1 MKQIAQTD
9 ELDEFLFHVKQG
21 AGLLPE
27 RLDDRA
33 ALALRA
39 LTRWQTGIGEA
50 LTVPQRAGISL
61 PMLRE
66 GAADWIA
73 AQRPDRFERL
83 FALEGLRGDSTD
95 RAELGSTWLGDGAL
109 PALLEAFVLA
119 VLAGGPHLFRVGRLQ
134 APLFDRLLEA
144 LQEEAGG
151 QPFASIRWNRAGDRV
166 LRPLLRALDHLTL
179 YGSNETLANIEGEL
193 AGMDDPSPRLIAF
206 GHRSSLLWVDG
217 PAVATASEGE
227 MTVLGAA
234 IARDL
239 ATWDQRGCMAP
250 HTLWL
255 VGGDEALLARL
266 LDAAG
271 GAMHRLAARWPAG
284 AVSRET
290 VEQSFL
296 LGEQAAFAGQLIEGA
311 EFRIMTGVD
320 ARARRG
326 PGGRTLRMAAV
337 ARDEAER
344 WLRDEPTSTIG
355 WFGAPPTPEMADI
368 RLVAVGE
375 MQATGIDRLH
385 DGARRLA
392 PMLGR

>member
-1 MKQIAQTD
+1 MRQIAQTD
-9 ELDEFLFHVKQG
+9 ELDDLLFHVKQG

-33 ALALRA
+33 ALAVRA
-39 LTRWQTGIGEA
+39 LTRWQAGIGEA
-50 LTVPQRAGISL
+50 LTVPQRARLSL

-73 AQRPDRFERL
+73 AQRPERFERL
-83 FALEGLRGDSTD
+83 FALEGLRGNSTD

-151 QPFASIRWNRAGDRV
+151 QPFASIRWNRAGEKV
-166 LRPLLRALDHLTL
+166 LRPLLSALDHLTL

-193 AGMDDPSPRLIAF
+193 AGMDEPAPRLIGF
-206 GHRSSLLWVDG
+206 GHRSSLLWLEG
-217 PAVATASEGE
+217 NAVAATSEAE
-227 MTVLGAA
+227 LATLGAA
-234 IARDL
+234 IARDIS
-239 ATWDQRGCMAP
+239 AWDQRGCMAP

-255 VGGDEALLARL
+255 VDGTQTDLARL
-266 LDAAG
+266 LHATG
-271 GAMHRLAARWPAG
+271 GAMESLSLRWPVG

-290 VEQSFL
+290 VEQRFL
-296 LGEQAAFAGQLIEGA
+296 MSEEAAFAGEVVEGND
-311 EFRIMTGVD
+311 FCLVTGLNP
-320 ARARRG
+320 RPRRG
-326 PGGRTLRMAAV
+326 PGGRTLRLGIVKREEAA
-337 ARDEAER
+337 R
-344 WLRDEPTSTIG
+344 WLADEPTSTIG
-355 WFGAPPTPEMADI
+355 WFGAPPPAE
-368 RLVAVGE
+368 RGVRCVVVGE

-392 PMLGR
+392 PMLRG

>member
-1 MKQIAQTD
+1 MKQIAQTE
-9 ELDEFLFHVKQG
+9 ELTALLFHVKQQ
-21 AGLLPE
+21 AGGLPE

-33 ALALRA
+33 KLAVQA
-39 LTRWQTGIGEA
+39 LTRWQKGLGEQ
-50 LTVPQRAGISL
+50 LTLPQRAGLSL
-61 PMLRE
+61 PMLQE
-66 GAADWIA
+66 GAGDWIA
-73 AQRPDRFERL
+73 ALRPERFERL
-83 FALEGLRGDSTD
+83 FALEGLRGNSTD
-95 RAELGSTWLGDGAL
+95 RAALGSTWLGDGAL

-151 QPFASIRWNRAGDRV
+151 QPFASIRWNRAGDRI
-166 LRPLLRALDHLTL
+166 LRPLLQALDHLTL
-179 YGSNETLANIEGEL
+179 YGSSETLANIEGEL
-193 AGMDDPSPRLIAF
+193 AGMEGQTPRLIAF
-206 GHRSSLLWVDG
+206 GHRSSLLWVEAEALEG
-217 PAVATASEGE
+217 ATEAEMGALGEAVAT
-227 MTVLGAA
+227 
-234 IARDL
+234 DL
-239 ATWDQRGCMAP
+239 SLWDQRGCMAP

-255 VGGDEALLARL
+255 IDGTEADLARL

-337 ARDEAER
+337 SRDEAER

-355 WFGAPPTPEMADI
+355 FVGRAAPSDAGARI
-368 RLVAVGE
+368 VAPGQ
-375 MQATGIDRLH
+375 MQATTIDRLH
-385 DGARRLA
+385 DGQQRLRS
-392 PMLGR
+392 MLGR

>member
-1 MKQIAQTD
+1 MKQIAQKD
-9 ELDEFLFHVKQG
+9 ELDELLFHVKQG

-33 ALALRA
+33 ALAVRA
-39 LTRWQTGIGEA
+39 LTRWQAGIGEA
-50 LTVPQRAGISL
+50 LTVPQRAGLSL

-73 AQRPDRFERL
+73 AQRPERFAAL
-83 FALEGLRGDSTD
+83 FALEGLQGDSTD
-95 RAELGSTWLGDGAL
+95 RAALGSTWLGDGAL

-355 WFGAPPTPEMADI
+355 WFGAPPTPERADV
-368 RLVAVGE
+368 RPVAVGE

-385 DGARRLA
+385 DGQQRLR

>member
-1 MKQIAQTD
+1 MKQIAQKD
-9 ELDEFLFHVKQG
+9 ELDELLFHVKQG

-33 ALALRA
+33 ALAVRA
-39 LTRWQTGIGEA
+39 LTRWQAGIGEA
-50 LTVPQRAGISL
+50 LTVPQRAGLSL

-73 AQRPDRFERL
+73 LQGPERFERL
-83 FALEGLRGDSTD
+83 LSLEGLRGDSTD

-144 LQEEAGG
+144 LQAEAGG

-227 MTVLGAA
+227 ITALGAA

-255 VGGDEALLARL
+255 VDGREADLARL

>member
-1 MKQIAQTD
+1 MRQIAQTD
-9 ELDEFLFHVKQG
+9 ELDDLLFHVKQG

-33 ALALRA
+33 ALAVRA
-39 LTRWQTGIGEA
+39 LTRWQAGIGEA
-50 LTVPQRAGISL
+50 LTVPQRARLSL

-73 AQRPDRFERL
+73 AQRPERFERL
-83 FALEGLRGDSTD
+83 FALEGLRGNSTD
-95 RAELGSTWLGDGAL
+95 RAALGSTWLGDGAL

-206 GHRSSLLWVDG
+206 GHRSSLLWIEAEALNG
-217 PAVATASEGE
+217 ATEAE
-227 MTVLGAA
+227 MGALGQA
-234 IARDL
+234 IATDVSL
-239 ATWDQRGCMAP
+239 WDQRGCMAP

-255 VGGDEALLARL
+255 VGGGEALLARL
-266 LDAAG
+266 LDSAG
-271 GAMHRLAARWPAG
+271 GAMHRLAVRWPAG

-311 EFRIMTGVD
+311 EFRIMTGVE

-337 ARDEAER
+337 SRDEAER

-355 WFGAPPTPEMADI
+355 WFGAPPPVD
-368 RLVAVGE
+368 RSVRCVAAGE
-375 MQATGIDRLH
+375 MQATTIARLH
-385 DGARRLA
+385 DGQQRLR

>member
-1 MKQIAQTD
+1 MKQIAQAD
-9 ELDEFLFHVKQG
+9 ELDEILFHVKQG

-33 ALALRA
+33 MLAIRA
-39 LTRWQTGIGEA
+39 LTRWQAGLGEA
-50 LTVPQRAGISL
+50 LTVPQRTGLSL

-73 AQRPDRFERL
+73 LQRPERFERL
-83 FALEGLRGDSTD
+83 FALEGLQGASTD
-95 RAELGSTWLGDGAL
+95 RAALGSTWLGDGAL

-151 QPFASIRWNRAGDRV
+151 QPFASIRWNRAGEKV
-166 LRPLLRALDHLTL
+166 LRPLLSALDHLTL

-193 AGMDDPSPRLIAF
+193 AGMDEPAPRLIGF
-206 GHRSSLLWVDG
+206 GHRSSLLWLEG
-217 PAVATASEGE
+217 NAVAATSEAE
-227 MTVLGAA
+227 LATLGAA
-234 IARDL
+234 IARDIS
-239 ATWDQRGCMAP
+239 AWDQRGCMAP

-255 VGGDEALLARL
+255 VDGTQTDLARL
-266 LDAAG
+266 LHATG
-271 GAMHRLAARWPAG
+271 GAMESLSLRWPVG

-290 VEQSFL
+290 VEQRFL
-296 LGEQAAFAGQLIEGA
+296 MSEEAAFAGEVVEGND
-311 EFRIMTGVD
+311 FCLVTGLNP
-320 ARARRG
+320 RPRRG
-326 PGGRTLRMAAV
+326 PGGRTLRLGIVKREEAA
-337 ARDEAER
+337 R
-344 WLRDEPTSTIG
+344 WLADEPTSTIG
-355 WFGAPPTPEMADI
+355 WFGAPPPAE
-368 RLVAVGE
+368 RGVRCVVVGE

-392 PMLGR
+392 PMLRG

>member
-1 MKQIAQTD
+1 MRQIAQTD
-9 ELDEFLFHVKQG
+9 ELDELLFHVKQG

-33 ALALRA
+33 ELAVRA
-39 LTRWQTGIGEA
+39 LTRWQAGIGEA
-50 LTVPQRAGISL
+50 LTVPQRAGLSL

-73 AQRPDRFERL
+73 VQRPERFERL
-83 FALEGLRGDSTD
+83 FALEGLRGNSTD
-95 RAELGSTWLGDGAL
+95 RAALGSTWLGDGAL

-206 GHRSSLLWVDG
+206 GHRSSLLWIEAEALNG
-217 PAVATASEGE
+217 ATEAE
-227 MTVLGAA
+227 MGALGQA
-234 IARDL
+234 IATDVSL
-239 ATWDQRGCMAP
+239 WDQRGCMAP

-255 VGGDEALLARL
+255 VDGREVDLARL
-266 LDAAG
+266 LAAAG
-271 GAMHRLAARWPAG
+271 SAMHRIAARWPAG

-296 LGEQAAFAGQLIEGA
+296 LGEQAAFAGQLSEGA

-337 ARDEAER
+337 SRDEAER
-344 WLRDEPTSTIG
+344 WLRDEPTSAIG
-355 WFGAPPTPEMADI
+355 WFGAPPPVD
-368 RLVAVGE
+368 RCVRCVAAGE
-375 MQATGIDRLH
+375 MQATTIDRLH

>member
-1 MKQIAQTD
+1 MKQIAHKD
-9 ELDEFLFHVKQG
+9 ELDELLFHVKQG

-33 ALALRA
+33 ALAVRA
-39 LTRWQTGIGEA
+39 LTRWQAGIGEA
-50 LTVPQRAGISL
+50 LTVPQRAGLSL

-73 AQRPDRFERL
+73 LQRPERFERL
-83 FALEGLRGDSTD
+83 FALEGLQGASTD
-95 RAELGSTWLGDGAL
+95 RAALGSTWLGDGAL

-151 QPFASIRWNRAGDRV
+151 QPFASIRWNRAGDRL

-206 GHRSSLLWVDG
+206 GHRSSLLWIDG

-227 MTVLGAA
+227 MTALGAA

-255 VGGDEALLARL
+255 VDGSQTDLVRL
-266 LDAAG
+266 LHAIGAA
-271 GAMHRLAARWPAG
+271 MESLSLRWPAG

-311 EFRIMTGVD
+311 DFRIMTGVD

-326 PGGRTLRMAAV
+326 PGGRTLRLGAV
-337 ARDEAER
+337 KRQEADQ
-344 WLRDEPTSTIG
+344 WLRDEPTSSIG
-355 WFGAPPTPEMADI
+355 WFGATPGIDRADV

>member
-9 ELDEFLFHVKQG
+9 ELAELLFHVKQQ
-21 AGLLPE
+21 AGGLPE

-33 ALALRA
+33 TLAIRALA
-39 LTRWQTGIGEA
+39 RWQAEIGEE
-50 LTVPQRAGISL
+50 LTVPQRAGLSL

-66 GAADWIA
+66 GAGDWIA
-73 AQRPDRFERL
+73 ALTPERFAAL
-83 FALEGLRGDSTD
+83 FALEGLQGHSTD

-109 PALLEAFVLA
+109 PALLEAFVFA

-151 QPFASIRWNRAGDRV
+151 QPFASIRWNRAGDRL

-193 AGMDDPSPRLIAF
+193 ASMDDPSPRLIAF
-206 GHRSSLLWVDG
+206 GHRSSLLWIDG
-217 PAVATASEGE
+217 PAVADASEGE
-227 MTVLGAA
+227 MTALGEA

-255 VGGDEALLARL
+255 VDGTEGDLARL

-290 VEQSFL
+290 VEQRFL
-296 LGEQAAFAGQLIEGA
+296 MSEEAAFAGEAVEGND
-311 EFRIMTGVD
+311 FCLVTGLNP
-320 ARARRG
+320 RPRRG

-337 ARDEAER
+337 SRDEAER

-355 WFGAPPTPEMADI
+355 FVGRSAPSAAGARIVVP
-368 RLVAVGE
+368 GQ
-375 MQATGIDRLH
+375 MQATTIDRLH
-385 DGARRLA
+385 DGQQRLR

>member
-9 ELDEFLFHVKQG
+9 ELAELLFHVKQG

-33 ALALRA
+33 ALAVRA
-39 LTRWQTGIGEA
+39 LTRWQAGIGEG
-50 LTVPQRAGISL
+50 LTAPHRAGLSL
-61 PMLRE
+61 PMLRD

-73 AQRPDRFERL
+73 LQRPERFERL

-109 PALLEAFVLA
+109 PALLEAFGLA

-144 LQEEAGG
+144 LQAEAGG

-206 GHRSSLLWVDG
+206 GHRSSLLWIDG
-217 PAVATASEGE
+217 PAVADGSEGE
-227 MTVLGAA
+227 MTALGEA

-255 VGGDEALLARL
+255 VDGREVDLSRL
-266 LDAAG
+266 LHATGAA
-271 GAMHRLAARWPAG
+271 MESLSHRWPAG
-284 AVSRET
+284 SVSRET
-290 VEQSFL
+290 VEQRFL
-296 LGEQAAFAGQLIEGA
+296 MSEEAAFAGEVVEGND
-311 EFRIMTGVD
+311 FCLVNGLNPRP
-320 ARARRG
+320 RRG
-326 PGGRTLRMAAV
+326 PGGRTLRLGAV
-337 ARDEAER
+337 KRQEADQ

-355 WFGAPPTPEMADI
+355 WFGAPPGIDRADV

>member
-1 MKQIAQTD
+1 MRQIAQTD
-9 ELDEFLFHVKQG
+9 ELAELLFHVKQG

-33 ALALRA
+33 ELAVRA
-39 LTRWQTGIGEA
+39 LTRWQAGIGEA
-50 LTVPQRAGISL
+50 LTVPQRAGLSL

-73 AQRPDRFERL
+73 LQRPERFERL
-83 FALEGLRGDSTD
+83 FGLEGVTGDGVEQ
-95 RAELGSTWLGDGAL
+95 AGLGSTWLGDGAL
-109 PALLEAFVLA
+109 PALLEAFVFA
-119 VLAGGPHLFRVGRLQ
+119 VLAGGPHLFRVVRQQ

-217 PAVATASEGE
+217 PAVADASEGE
-227 MTVLGAA
+227 MTALGEA

-239 ATWDQRGCMAP
+239 AAWDQRGCMAP

-255 VGGDEALLARL
+255 VDGSQTDLSRL
-266 LDAAG
+266 LHATGAA
-271 GAMHRLAARWPAG
+271 MEPLSLRWPAG

-337 ARDEAER
+337 SRDEAER

-355 WFGAPPTPEMADI
+355 WFGAPP
-368 RLVAVGE
+368 LVDRSARCVAAGE

-392 PMLGR
+392 PMLRG

>member
-1 MKQIAQTD
+1 MKQIAQID
-9 ELDEFLFHVKQG
+9 ELAELLFHVKQG
-21 AGLLPE
+21 ATLLPE

-33 ALALRA
+33 AMAVRA
-39 LTRWQTGIGEA
+39 LTRWQAGIGEG
-50 LTVPQRAGISL
+50 LTAPQRAGLSL
-61 PMLRE
+61 PMLRD

-73 AQRPDRFERL
+73 LQRPERFERL
-83 FALEGLRGDSTD
+83 FALEGVVGDGVE
-95 RAELGSTWLGDGAL
+95 RAGLGSTWLGDGAL

-151 QPFASIRWNRAGDRV
+151 QPFASIRWNRTGDRV

-217 PAVATASEGE
+217 PAVADASEGE
-227 MTVLGAA
+227 MTALGEA

-239 ATWDQRGCMAP
+239 AAWDQRGCMAP

-255 VGGDEALLARL
+255 VGGGEALLARL

-296 LGEQAAFAGQLIEGA
+296 MGEQAAFAGQLMEGA

-337 ARDEAER
+337 SRDEAER

-355 WFGAPPTPEMADI
+355 WFGAPPPVD
-368 RLVAVGE
+368 RSVRCVAAGE

-392 PMLGR
+392 PMLRG

>member
-9 ELDEFLFHVKQG
+9 ELAALLFHVKQQ
-21 AGLLPE
+21 AGGLPE

-33 ALALRA
+33 MMAIRA
-39 LTRWQTGIGEA
+39 LTRWQAGLGEA
-50 LTVPQRAGISL
+50 LTVPQRAGLSL

-73 AQRPDRFERL
+73 LQRPERFERL
-83 FALEGLRGDSTD
+83 FGLEGVTGDGVE
-95 RAELGSTWLGDGAL
+95 RAGLGSTWLGDGAL

-311 EFRIMTGVD
+311 EFRIMTGVE

-355 WFGAPPTPEMADI
+355 WFGAPPTPEIAGV

-375 MQATGIDRLH
+375 MQATRIDRLH